1 MPNQPR
7 NCTAQ
12 VYREKPG
19 FELGEMPLYGQP
31 GNNIGAY
38 YFRKKGSKLIR
49 QKST

>member
-7 NCTAQ
+7 NYTAQ

-31 GNNIGAY
+31 GNSTGAH
-38 YFRKKGSKLIR
+38 YFRKKD
-49 QKST
+49 